1 MSAVATA
8 DARELRGAMV
18 DALKKRG
25 VRLRPRIEEAF
36 RSVPR
41 EAFLPGVG
49 LDRVYSGD
57 AIVTKQDGEGRP
69 ISSSSE
75 VGIMID
81 MAELLNVAPGHRIL
95 EDRKSTRLN
104 SSHRCI
110 SY

>member
-25 VRLRPRIEEAF
+25 VQLRPRIEEAF

-41 EAFLPGVG
+41 EAFLLGFG

-75 VGIMID
+75 VGIMIA
-81 MAELLNVAPGHRIL
+81 MAELLNFAPGN
-95 EDRKSTRLN
+95 RLWETGEGTV
-104 SSHRCI
+104 
-110 SY
+110 